1 MAALVLGTKALA
13 LPGALLRVG
22 GITPTRAAWDKSL
35 RQRGISQGSR
45 IFFCAGPARIRAGVS
60 EIPKVDPI
68 LLLKGESLAPGVGL
82 MRGFHF
88 YVQMNKNKFNL
99 NT

>member
-22 GITPTRAAWDKSL
+22 GITPTRAAWDKSF

-45 IFFCAGPARIRAGVS
+45 IFFCPGPARIRAGVA
-60 EIPKVDPI
+60 EIPKVSLCVSVSLCASALFASLPVGFFLYV
-68 LLLKGESLAPGVGL
+68 LL
-82 MRGFHF
+82 
-88 YVQMNKNKFNL
+88 NKYTLDFS
-99 NT
+99 T